1 MSSRLTLFLAAFFL
15 LAALLA
21 GYWGVVL
28 SRPPVAPIAPAPTVA
43 PPSVATAPAPSAPVE
58 APRTAVV
65 VLRKAVPANTPL
77 TEDDVLVERLQ
88 VAPAGAYQQ
97 VAQVVGRSSARPL
110 AAGTWLEE
118 ASFQAGGP
126 LARMIR
132 AHERAVALGVD
143 EVVGAAGQLRPGD
156 YVDVL
161 LFLREEPNNP
171 QASAQ
176 VVLPALRVL
185 SVGEQTGLA
194 NDGRPAQS
202 PEEQKARRDQSG
214 LGNGAGTRTVA
225 VAVPEAM
232 ASRLMLAA
240 QAGTLRL
247 AVRSADEQRLAR
259 YWSEA
264 DAIPQV
270 EAANRALYRFSQLS
284 QAPVASVASPAPSHA
299 APAMH
304 IIRGA
309 TAEANAKTP

>member
-28 SRPPVAPIAPAPTVA
+28 SRPAPAPVTVA
-43 PPSVATAPAPSAPVE
+43 PTADQPAVAVAPPPSTPPEP
-58 APRTAVV
+58 PRTAVV
-65 VLRKAVPANTPL
+65 VLRNALPANTPV

-97 VAQVVGRSSARPL
+97 TAQVVGRTSARPL
-110 AAGTWLEE
+110 AAGTWLDDS
-118 ASFQAGGP
+118 SFQAGGP

-132 AHERAVALGVD
+132 AHERAVAVGVD

-171 QASAQ
+171 QSSAQ

-194 NDGRPAQS
+194 NDGRPAQTA
-202 PEEQKARRDQSG
+202 EEQKARREQAS
-214 LGNGAGTRTVA
+214 LNSTGTRTVA
-225 VAVPEAM
+225 LAVPEAL

-259 YWSEA
+259 YWAEP
-264 DAIPQV
+264 DAKPQV
-270 EAANRALYRFSQLS
+270 EAANRELYRFSQLS
-284 QAPVASVASPAPSHA
+284 QSPVANVANLATSPA

-309 TAEANAKTP
+309 KADDTTKTP

>member
-28 SRPPVAPIAPAPTVA
+28 SRPPAVPVAPAPTVA

-97 VAQVVGRSSARPL
+97 VAQVIGRSSARPL

-126 LARMIR
+126 L
-132 AHERAVALGVD
+132 ALGVD

-270 EAANRALYRFSQLS
+270 EAANRALYRFSQLA

-309 TAEANAKTP
+309 TAEANAKNP

>member
-28 SRPPVAPIAPAPTVA
+28 SRPPAAPVAAAPTVA
-43 PPSVATAPAPSAPVE
+43 PPSVATAPAE

-77 TEDDVLVERLQ
+77 SEDDVLVERLQ

-97 VAQVVGRSSARPL
+97 VAQVIGRSSARPL

-264 DAIPQV
+264 DATPQV

-309 TAEANAKTP
+309 TVEASANNP

>member
-28 SRPPVAPIAPAPTVA
+28 SRPAPAPVPVTPAAEQPLSAAA
-43 PPSVATAPAPSAPVE
+43 PPPTTPPEP
-58 APRTAVV
+58 PRTAVV
-65 VLRKAVPANTPL
+65 VLRKALLANTPV
-77 TEDDVLVERLQ
+77 TEDDVLVEHLQ
-88 VAPAGAYQQ
+88 VAPAGALQQ
-97 VAQVVGRSSARPL
+97 TAQVVGRTSARPL
-110 AAGTWLEE
+110 AAGTWLDES
-118 ASFQAGGP
+118 SFQAGGP

-132 AHERAVALGVD
+132 AHERAVAVGVD

-171 QASAQ
+171 QSSAQ

-194 NDGRPAQS
+194 NDGRPAQTA
-202 PEEQKARRDQSG
+202 EEQKARREQAS
-214 LGNGAGTRTVA
+214 LNNTGTRTVA
-225 VAVPEAM
+225 LAVPEAL

-247 AVRSADEQRLAR
+247 AVRSADEHRLAR
-259 YWSEA
+259 YWTEP
-264 DAIPQV
+264 DAKPQV
-270 EAANRALYRFSQLS
+270 ETANRELYRFSQLS
-284 QAPVASVASPAPSHA
+284 QSPVANVTSLATSKA

-309 TAEANAKTP
+309 KADDTTKTP

>member
-15 LAALLA
+15 LAALVA

-28 SRPPVAPIAPAPTVA
+28 SRPAPAPA
-43 PPSVATAPAPSAPVE
+43 PALPTAEQPSVAITPPPAVPVE
-58 APRTAVV
+58 PPRTAVV
-65 VLRKAVPANTPL
+65 VLRKALPANTPL

-97 VAQVVGRSSARPL
+97 IAQVVGRTSARPL
-110 AAGTWLEE
+110 AAGSWLDES
-118 ASFQAGGP
+118 SFQAGGP

-132 AHERAVALGVD
+132 AHERAVAIGVD
-143 EVVGAAGQLRPGD
+143 EVIGAGGQLRPGD

-161 LFLREEPNNP
+161 LFLREESNNP
-171 QASAQ
+171 QSSAQ
-176 VVLPALRVL
+176 VALPALRVL
-185 SVGEQTGLA
+185 SVGQQTGLA

-202 PEEQKARRDQSG
+202 AEELKARREQSS
-214 LGNGAGTRTVA
+214 LNNSSATHTVA
-225 VAVPEAM
+225 LAVPEAM
-232 ASRLMLAA
+232 ASRLLLAA

-259 YWSEA
+259 YWTEP
-264 DAIPQV
+264 DAKPQV
-270 EAANRALYRFSQLS
+270 EAANRELYRFSQLS
-284 QAPVASVASPAPSHA
+284 QSPVANAASLATRKA

-309 TAEANAKTP
+309 QADESNKTP

>member
-28 SRPPVAPIAPAPTVA
+28 SRPAPAPVAVAPTADQPAVAVA
-43 PPSVATAPAPSAPVE
+43 PPPTTPPEP
-58 APRTAVV
+58 PRTAVV
-65 VLRKAVPANTPL
+65 VLRKALPANTPV

-97 VAQVVGRSSARPL
+97 TAQVVGRTSARPL
-110 AAGTWLEE
+110 AAGTWLDDS
-118 ASFQAGGP
+118 SFQAGGP

-132 AHERAVALGVD
+132 AHERAVAVGVD

-171 QASAQ
+171 QSSAQ

-194 NDGRPAQS
+194 NDGRPAQTA
-202 PEEQKARRDQSG
+202 EEQKARREQAS
-214 LGNGAGTRTVA
+214 LNSTGTRTVA
-225 VAVPEAM
+225 LAVPEAL

-259 YWSEA
+259 YWAEP
-264 DAIPQV
+264 DAKPQV
-270 EAANRALYRFSQLS
+270 EAANRELYRFSQLS
-284 QAPVASVASPAPSHA
+284 QSPVANVTNLATSNA

-309 TAEANAKTP
+309 KADDTTKTP

>member
-28 SRPPVAPIAPAPTVA
+28 SRPAPAPVAVAPTADQPVVGVA
-43 PPSVATAPAPSAPVE
+43 PPPTTPPEP
-58 APRTAVV
+58 PRTAVV
-65 VLRKAVPANTPL
+65 VLRKALPANTPV

-97 VAQVVGRSSARPL
+97 TAQVVGRTSARPL
-110 AAGTWLEE
+110 AAGTWLDDS
-118 ASFQAGGP
+118 SFQAGGP

-132 AHERAVALGVD
+132 AHERAVAVGVD

-171 QASAQ
+171 QSSAQ

-194 NDGRPAQS
+194 NDGRPAQTA
-202 PEEQKARRDQSG
+202 EEQKARREQAS
-214 LGNGAGTRTVA
+214 LNSTGTRTVA
-225 VAVPEAM
+225 LAVPEAL

-259 YWSEA
+259 YWAEP
-264 DAIPQV
+264 DAKPQV
-270 EAANRALYRFSQLS
+270 EAANRELYRFSQLS
-284 QAPVASVASPAPSHA
+284 QSPVANAANLATSNA

-309 TAEANAKTP
+309 KADDTTKTP